1 MLTAVVEITVRRR
14 LKPTESR
21 KLLNEEVTEN
31 PVLTDCFIVFYRSFE
46 D

>member
-1 MLTAVVEITVRRR
+1 MLTAVVEITVSRR

-21 KLLNEEVTEN
+21 RLLNKEVTEN
-31 PVLTDCFIVFYRSFE
+31 PVLTDCFIVFHRSLE